1 MALDAGWACGKE
13 VDDDVRLDAA
23 GMRQSIAWELA
34 LRNVKRIEASEA
46 EALLRR
52 ETQCEAVRD
61 VRVRHVAALK
71 LCGLCGLPT
80 RRQGLVYRQDWLCYW
95 PVLLVSAAEAGL
107 GGGSGEQRTTFGKV
121 CIELVAMIG
130 VCALQVRLKSLKRR
144 ARLMYLPAYV
154 ADYVFG
160 EQARVLA

>member
-34 LRNVKRIEASEA
+34 LRNVKRIEAGEA

-61 VRVRHVAALK
+61 VRVRPAAAL
-71 LCGLCGLPT
+71 
-80 RRQGLVYRQDWLCYW
+80 
-95 PVLLVSAAEAGL
+95 
-107 GGGSGEQRTTFGKV
+107 
-121 CIELVAMIG
+121 
-130 VCALQVRLKSLKRR
+130 
-144 ARLMYLPAYV
+144 
-154 ADYVFG
+154 
-160 EQARVLA
+160 

>member
-34 LRNVKRIEASEA
+34 LRNVKRIEAAEA

-61 VRVRHVAALK
+61 VRVRLAATPK
-71 LCGLCGLPT
+71 AGGLCTPHNQAARGLHTGKTGFAMDAFGIAPKFCS
-80 RRQGLVYRQDWLCYW
+80 LCCFQHC
-95 PVLLVSAAEAGL
+95 L
-107 GGGSGEQRTTFGKV
+107 GCKACVDVWQFR
-121 CIELVAMIG
+121 
-130 VCALQVRLKSLKRR
+130 
-144 ARLMYLPAYV
+144 
-154 ADYVFG
+154 
-160 EQARVLA
+160 